1 MQHKVGALGG
11 GNDLESGTYTL
22 QNAALH
28 CLKMPRCV
36 GFTYQGVPNQQGQL
50 MCYFKSSG
58 EGNQDPN
65 WQTYLKG
72 PGAPHLGGG
81 GQQSMTPRQHGGGQ
95 HGGGHRGGGRGGGH
109 RGRGFGGR
117 AGGGG
122 LPQGADLLSKNH
134 PTVSAGVSGV
144 SARDGLNLQ
153 EAIAWCTSIPNCT
166 GMWYYDNGRTCPK
179 ASFAPNSFTKVMSG
193 ANSGGF
199 YQIKRGRPHSA
210 PARPGP
216 RGQVAAAAT
225 VAVAGAA
232 VAAAQE
238 HAAQE
243 EQKRLAAEQE
253 MRRMQLYQK
262 ATTLKSQQQ
271 YAAAADAFEE
281 AIRAGHKEGALC
293 HNEKGE
299 CYEELGQ
306 LDKAVHEFDRALQH
320 DGENPS
326 YLYVRSLCLTC
337 CRRSRPPFDVPLPAN
352 ECSSF
357 RCSAAHPVVWCD
369 RRTAARRT

>member
-1 MQHKVGALGG
+1 MTIA
-11 GNDLESGTYTL
+11 DLRRPC
-22 QNAALH
+22 QAALV
-28 CLKMPRCV
+28 R
-36 GFTYQGVPNQQGQL
+36 
-50 MCYFKSSG
+50 
-58 EGNQDPN
+58 
-65 WQTYLKG
+65 
-72 PGAPHLGGG
+72 
-81 GQQSMTPRQHGGGQ
+81 R
-95 HGGGHRGGGRGGGH
+95 
-109 RGRGFGGR
+109 
-117 AGGGG
+117 
-122 LPQGADLLSKNH
+122 
-134 PTVSAGVSGV
+134 
-144 SARDGLNLQ
+144 
-153 EAIAWCTSIPNCT
+153 
-166 GMWYYDNGRTCPK
+166 
-179 ASFAPNSFTKVMSG
+179 
-193 ANSGGF
+193 
-199 YQIKRGRPHSA
+199 
-210 PARPGP
+210 
-216 RGQVAAAAT
+216 
-225 VAVAGAA
+225 